1 MILENEAATETL
13 GSKLAR
19 AIRPG
24 DVITLSGPLGVGKT
38 ALARALIRALGH
50 QGEVPSPSFAIV
62 QPYEELEPPV
72 WHVDLYRIEDFS
84 ELGELGPRRSKRVRK
99 LNTASNQ
106 AVLHLRDIS
115 QLSPPALEVMRLPSL
130 SMTIVPEWS
139 VRMVRAPARPSDAR
153 TSALGWP

>member
-1 MILENEAATETL
+1 MILENEAATEAL
-13 GSKLAR
+13 GSKLTR

-84 ELGELGPRRSKRVRK
+84 ELGELGLDSAGHATLLVEWPERAGSWPDALRLMMDFGRDGERI
-99 LNTASNQ
+99 LTAEVPPSWQ
-106 AVLHLRDIS
+106 GRW
-115 QLSPPALEVMRLPSL
+115 PPA
-130 SMTIVPEWS
+130 
-139 VRMVRAPARPSDAR
+139 
-153 TSALGWP
+153 